1 MNEEY
6 RCQLSQS
13 DKENILQNK
22 EKQILNILLEGNTTF
37 GMAKNIIQRVEAKL
51 FSNGNTYLTR
61 TQLENVFPQL
71 IVINN
76 Y

>member
-51 FSNGNTYLTR
+51 FSNG
-61 TQLENVFPQL
+61 
-71 IVINN
+71 IHI
-76 Y
+76 

>member
-61 TQLENVFPQL
+61 TQLENVFPQT
-71 IVINN
+71 NS